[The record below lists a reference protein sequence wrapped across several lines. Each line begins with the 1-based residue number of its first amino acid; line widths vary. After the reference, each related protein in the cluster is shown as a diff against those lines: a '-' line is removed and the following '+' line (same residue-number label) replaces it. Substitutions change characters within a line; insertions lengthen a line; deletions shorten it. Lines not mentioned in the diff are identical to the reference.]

1 MAKEVV
7 ILDKEE
13 YQALIDSHSDEEEL
27 EYLRAC
33 EFTLNTFMRV
43 KDICPSQEAIV
54 PEPPQAPQPNSTFDY
69 AQMTRQQRRAYE
81 RRLAKEN
88 KRKY

>member
-13 YQALIDSHSDEEEL
+13 YQTLIDSHSDEEEL

-33 EFTLNTFMRV
+33 EFTLDTFMRV
-43 KDICPSQEAIV
+43 KGICPKCREVVIV
-54 PEPPQAPQPNSTFDY
+54 DGYICPCCGYDSSID
-69 AQMTRQQRRAYE
+69 
-81 RRLAKEN
+81 EN
-88 KRKY
+88 

>member
-13 YQALIDSHSDEEEL
+13 YQVLIDNQPDKDEL

-33 EFTLNTFMRV
+33 QYTLDSYMRI
-43 KDICPSQEAIV
+43 KDICP
-54 PEPPQAPQPNSTFDY
+54 
-69 AQMTRQQRRAYE
+69 QMQRSCY
-81 RRLAKEN
+81 N
-88 KRKY
+88 

>member
-13 YQALIDSHSDEEEL
+13 YRALIDSHSDEEEL

-33 EFTLNTFMRV
+33 EFTLNSFMRV
-43 KDICPSQEAIV
+43 KDICPKCREAVIV
-54 PEPPQAPQPNSTFDY
+54 DGYVCPCCGYDSSMD
-69 AQMTRQQRRAYE
+69 
-81 RRLAKEN
+81 EN
-88 KRKY
+88 T

>member
-13 YQALIDSHSDEEEL
+13 YQALIDSHSDKEEL

-33 EFTLNTFMRV
+33 EFTLDAFMRV
-43 KDICPSQEAIV
+43 KDICPKFREAVIIDGYV
-54 PEPPQAPQPNSTFDY
+54 CPCCGYDSSID
-69 AQMTRQQRRAYE
+69 
-81 RRLAKEN
+81 EN
-88 KRKY
+88 

>member
-13 YQALIDSHSDEEEL
+13 YQVLIDSHSDEEEL

-33 EFTLNTFMRV
+33 EFTLDAFMRV
-43 KDICPSQEAIV
+43 KGICPKCREAVIIDGYV
-54 PEPPQAPQPNSTFDY
+54 CPCCGYDSSMD
-69 AQMTRQQRRAYE
+69 
-81 RRLAKEN
+81 EN
-88 KRKY
+88 I

>member
-13 YQALIDSHSDEEEL
+13 YEALINNAPDTEEL

-33 EFTLNTFMRV
+33 QYTLDSYMRI
-43 KDICPSQEAIV
+43 KDICPKCREAVIIDGYKC
-54 PEPPQAPQPNSTFDY
+54 PYCGYDLSSDKT
-69 AQMTRQQRRAYE
+69 
-81 RRLAKEN
+81 L
-88 KRKY
+88 

>member
-13 YQALIDSHSDEEEL
+13 YEALINNAPDTEEL

-33 EFTLNTFMRV
+33 QYTLDSYMRI
-43 KDICPSQEAIV
+43 KDICPKCREAVLIDGYV
-54 PEPPQAPQPNSTFDY
+54 CPCCGYDPSSN
-69 AQMTRQQRRAYE
+69 
-81 RRLAKEN
+81 EN
-88 KRKY
+88 L

>member
-13 YQALIDSHSDEEEL
+13 YQALIIDSQPDAEEL

-33 EFTLNTFMRV
+33 QYTLDSYMRI
-43 KDICPSQEAIV
+43 KDVCPKCRKAVIV
-54 PEPPQAPQPNSTFDY
+54 DGYVCPCCGYDSSAD
-69 AQMTRQQRRAYE
+69 
-81 RRLAKEN
+81 
-88 KRKY
+88 

>member
-13 YQALIDSHSDEEEL
+13 YQALINSQLDEEEL

-33 EFTLNTFMRV
+33 EFTLNAFTRI
-43 KDICPSQEAIV
+43 KDICPKCREAVLIDGYV
-54 PEPPQAPQPNSTFDY
+54 CPYCGYDSSRD
-69 AQMTRQQRRAYE
+69 
-81 RRLAKEN
+81 EN
-88 KRKY
+88 

>member
-13 YQALIDSHSDEEEL
+13 YQALIDSHSDKDEL

-33 EFTLNTFMRV
+33 EFTLDAFMRV
-43 KDICPSQEAIV
+43 KDICPKCREAVIIDGYV
-54 PEPPQAPQPNSTFDY
+54 CPCCGYDSSID
-69 AQMTRQQRRAYE
+69 
-81 RRLAKEN
+81 EN
-88 KRKY
+88 